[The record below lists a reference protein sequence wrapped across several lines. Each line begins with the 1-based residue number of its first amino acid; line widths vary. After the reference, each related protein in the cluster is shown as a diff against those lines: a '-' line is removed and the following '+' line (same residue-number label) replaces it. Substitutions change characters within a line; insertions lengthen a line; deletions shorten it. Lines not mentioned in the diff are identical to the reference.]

1 MRYNLVIL
9 IVTIV
14 IGAGLTLWLDQGS
27 SPSETSSSLHSPEQP
42 SAQAPATQ
50 DMAPDF
56 SFTDLTGA
64 THHLRDFRGKV
75 VLLNFW
81 ASWCAPCVVEFPKL
95 VTLAQTT
102 PDLVLIALSSD
113 TSDAKITAFLQ
124 KYPAKADNILVAR
137 DEGRHISADLF
148 GTYKLP
154 ETVIIDP
161 SGKIVKKVVGDTDW
175 TGKDMH
181 EELEH
186 LAQGKHDEKEHKEKT
201 HDEKKHKEDTH
212 E

>member
-1 MRYNLVIL
+1 MRYNLIIL
-9 IVTIV
+9 IITIL

-27 SPSETSSSLHSPEQP
+27 TPSVKDDMTHIQSPTAH
-42 SAQAPATQ
+42 
-50 DMAPDF
+50 DMAPEF
-56 SFTDLTGA
+56 SITDITGK
-64 THHLRDFRGKV
+64 THHLRDFREKV
-75 VLLNFW
+75 VVLNFW

-113 TSDAKITAFLQ
+113 TSDSKITTFLQ
-124 KYPAKADNILVAR
+124 KHPAKAENIIVAR
-137 DEGRHISADLF
+137 DEGRHITSDLF

-161 SGKIVKKVVGDTDW
+161 SGRIVKKVVGDTDW

-186 LAQGKHDEKEHKEKT
+186 LREKG
-201 HDEKKHKEDTH
+201 TH

>member
-27 SPSETSSSLHSPEQP
+27 SPSETSSSPQP
-42 SAQAPATQ
+42 SAQPPATQ

-154 ETVIIDP
+154 ETVMIDP